1 MSPVFIIRRVRAFEL
16 YFALARRISTNKSFL
31 SYKDVKYE

>member
-1 MSPVFIIRRVRAFEL
+1 MSPVFIIRKVRAFGL
-16 YFALARRISTNKSFL
+16 YFALVRRISTNKLFL